1 MALTPQ
7 VVTASLFLIIVA
19 APLLTLLL
27 STLLLWR
34 YRRTVTRTMA
44 APGEFHAQGA
54 APPPS
59 VGWPPDRPPLGG
71 DHTGSDLYRLVR
83 RAPWYHAIQYAG
95 AGLAFALVFA
105 LAARFVYP
113 LRLDAPGFLIGV
125 WIYAWPV
132 VLALPLVVPGSMRWR
147 VVGVVIYFAL
157 LLLLG
162 LWAASIA
169 DIPEYR
175 VGGIALDA
183 RSSMTPW
190 GMMRLWLAVDGWP
203 TLLIVLCWNRWV
215 RAVAPLM
222 LALVTTAISGT
233 WIAYVALFSKRGV
246 DTVVALSVSLKT
258 PVYWFVLATVV
269 VSLAGFGAMGWGLAR
284 WIARAYRRRK
294 SSDQSLALDAL
305 WLLFASSYTMWLV
318 LGGLGWA
325 ATAPVA
331 LLAYKLVLGA
341 ERRIM
346 RLPSNVTHGLTFLRV
361 FSLGRRSDALLD
373 AVARHWRHLGSVQ
386 MITGP
391 DVALST
397 VQPHQF
403 LDFLSGKLTRHF
415 VRDRASLERSLAERD
430 RGPDPDGRFRINN
443 FFCHAD
449 SWQAALPRLVEE
461 GDVILM
467 DLRTFA
473 AANSGC
479 IHELQYLTQQVPFER
494 CLLIVDGT
502 TDEAFLARTLTDA
515 WAQLPPGSPNEKR
528 SPDDAPVQRFES
540 GHLAWQR
547 LLRRLCDAGASGAR
561 DSVALT
567 R

>member
-7 VVTASLFLIIVA
+7 VVTASLFLVIVTV
-19 APLLTLLL
+19 PILTLLL

-34 YRRTVTRTMA
+34 YRRAVTRAMA
-44 APGEFHAQGA
+44 AMGEFHTSVTAT
-54 APPPS
+54 PPS
-59 VGWPPDRPPLGG
+59 AGSAPDQLHPVG
-71 DHTGSDLYRLVR
+71 DHTGRDLYRLAI
-83 RAPWYHAIQYAG
+83 RAPWNHAIQYAA

-132 VLALPLVVPGSMRWR
+132 VLALPLIVPSSMRWR
-147 VVGVVIYFAL
+147 VVGVLVYFGV

-169 DIPEYR
+169 DIPDYK
-175 VGGIALDA
+175 VGGIVVGA

-190 GMMRLWLAVDGWP
+190 GMIRLWLAVDGWP
-203 TLLIVLCWNRWV
+203 TLLTVLCWNRWV

-222 LALVTTAISGT
+222 LSLVTTAISGT

-246 DTVVALSVSLKT
+246 DTAVALSVSLKV
-258 PVYWFVLATVV
+258 PVYWFVLATIML
-269 VSLAGFGAMGWGLAR
+269 SLAGFGAIGWGLAR
-284 WIARAYRRRK
+284 WMTRAYRQRR
-294 SSDQSLALDAL
+294 SSDLSLVLDAL

-325 ATAPVA
+325 ATAPAA
-331 LLAYKLVLGA
+331 LLAYKLVLQVGRA
-341 ERRIM
+341 IAD
-346 RLPSNVTHGLTFLRV
+346 LPANVTRGLTFLRV

-373 AVARHWRHLGSVQ
+373 AVARHWRHLGTVQ

-403 LDFLSGKLTRHF
+403 LDFLSGKLPRHF
-415 VRDRASLERSLAERD
+415 VRDRASLERSLSERD
-430 RGPDPDGRFRINN
+430 RARDPDGRFRINN
-443 FFCHAD
+443 FFCHTD
-449 SWQAALPRLVEE
+449 SWQSALPRLVEE
-461 GDVILM
+461 GDAVLM
-467 DLRTFA
+467 DLRSFSA
-473 AANSGC
+473 VNSGC
-479 IHELQYLTQQVPFER
+479 IHELRHLTQHVPFDR
-494 CLLIVDGT
+494 WLLIVDET
-502 TDEAFLARTLTDA
+502 TDEAFLQRTLKAA
-515 WAQLPPGSPNEKR
+515 WAQLAPGSPNANR
-528 SPDDAPVQRFES
+528 SPDEAPVHRFES

-547 LLRRLCDAGASGAR
+547 LLRRLCDVGAG
-561 DSVALT
+561 
-567 R
+567 